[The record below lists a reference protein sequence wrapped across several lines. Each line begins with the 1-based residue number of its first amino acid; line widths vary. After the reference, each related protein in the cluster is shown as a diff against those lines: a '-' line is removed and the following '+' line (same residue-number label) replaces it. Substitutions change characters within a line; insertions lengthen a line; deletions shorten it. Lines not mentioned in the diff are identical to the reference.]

1 MVITYHG
8 AGFVKVTSGETTLAV
23 NPVSKNSS
31 LKQSRFG
38 ADIALVS
45 MNHPDFNGVENVTH
59 GERTPFVVDGPGEY
73 EVKKIIILGLQSE
86 TGYDEG
92 SRIHTLYV
100 VTLENV
106 RLCFLGAH
114 SSPKLSPTLT
124 EALNN
129 IDILFVP
136 IGGKGTLSAKEAH
149 DLSVNIGPRI
159 IVPVLCDDEALK
171 IFLKEEGEEKIAP
184 IEKLTVKKKDF
195 EGREGDVIVLGK

>member
-23 NPVSKNSS
+23 NPVSKNSN
-31 LKQSRFG
+31 LKQSRFR
-38 ADIALVS
+38 ADIALIS

-59 GERTPFVVDGPGEY
+59 GERVPFVVDGPGEY
-73 EVKKIIILGLQSE
+73 EVKKMIILGLQSE

-124 EALNN
+124 EAIDN

-136 IGGKGTLSAKEAH
+136 IGGKGTLNAKEAH

-159 IVPVLCDDEALK
+159 IVPVLYDDAALK
-171 IFLKEEGEEKIAP
+171 TFLKEEGEEKIAP